1 METSLIG
8 PKSYMNHC
16 GLILTDGPHY
26 LILSVQDPQ
35 IYSQIDGQDLLSL
48 SHFSYPA
55 VLDYNSKQF
64 LISLQNPKENTT
76 LRERRKAVVIQCD
89 NRRCSCG
96 QSDGHYWR
104 R

>member
-48 SHFSYPA
+48 SLTSPIQPY
-55 VLDYNSKQF
+55 LITTQNSSSF
-64 LISLQNPKENTT
+64 LSKT
-76 LRERRKAVVIQCD
+76 RKRTQ
-89 NRRCSCG
+89 
-96 QSDGHYWR
+96 H
-104 R
+104 

>member
-8 PKSYMNHC
+8 PKSYMNNC

-48 SHFSYPA
+48 SLTSPIQPY
-55 VLDYNSKQF
+55 LITTQNSSSF
-64 LISLQNPKENTT
+64 LSKT
-76 LRERRKAVVIQCD
+76 RKRTQ
-89 NRRCSCG
+89 
-96 QSDGHYWR
+96 H
-104 R
+104 